1 MAETAAEKIVKV
13 TMQEGGFDQYQGKMR
28 KGGVYEFPQE
38 QAVRYVRSGVAKPAV
53 ASAKLARDEDREDR
67 DRAMRVRMSSE
78 ALDAEMGAA
87 WDVDVRDLER
97 AEMEAEAAEAAAKDA
112 AERVRRAERAGKAV
126 AKAPTSPEPGPV
138 NTEGTVRP

>member
-13 TMQEGGFDQYQGKMR
+13 TMTEGGFDQYQGKMR
-28 KGGVYEFPQE
+28 SGGTYEFPAE
-38 QAVRYVRSGVAKPAV
+38 QAIRYVRAGVAKPAT
-53 ASAKLARDEDREDR
+53 ASTKLARDEDREDR
-67 DRAMRVRMSSE
+67 DRTMRVRMSSE

-87 WDVDVRDLER
+87 WDVDVRDLQR

-112 AERVRRAERAGKAV
+112 AERVRRAERAGKVV
-126 AKAPTSPEPGPV
+126 AKAPASPEPGPV